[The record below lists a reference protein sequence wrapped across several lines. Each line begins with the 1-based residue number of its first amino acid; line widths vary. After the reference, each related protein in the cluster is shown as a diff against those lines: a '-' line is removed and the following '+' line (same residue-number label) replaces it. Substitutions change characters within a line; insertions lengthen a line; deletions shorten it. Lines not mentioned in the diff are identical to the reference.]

1 VQIRNLEDATI
12 DLSFSIFLLLFSGAY
27 VGWNIGANDTANC
40 IGTTVGCGLL
50 NFRRG
55 VVLVGVFAFAGS
67 VIGGHKVMH
76 TLGTG
81 IIKADV
87 SPSALIIALI
97 CSGIF
102 VTVATF
108 RRLPVSTAQTIV
120 GGVVGIGLAVR
131 AEIDYS
137 WFLTIAGSWLIC
149 PLLSLVLAFALVHV
163 ISFVTSRLKVNPI
176 MIKNS
181 LGWLAIF
188 SSCYVAYGLGAN
200 NVGVAVG
207 PIANLGLFS
216 SGFLLT
222 LGGLSIALGAAT
234 YGKQVAYTV
243 GKDITPLGIPE
254 ALAAQ
259 LSSAFGLHLFAMF
272 GIPVS
277 SSAAIVGAVIGA
289 GLINGFQSI
298 SKKIIITILL
308 GWVLTPCCAAGA
320 SFFLYRLFISLTA
333 SGA

>member
-1 VQIRNLEDATI
+1 M
-12 DLSFSIFLLLFSGAY
+12 
-27 VGWNIGANDTANC
+27 GANDTANC

-55 VVLVGVFAFAGS
+55 VILVGIFAFMGS
-67 VIGGHKVMH
+67 VLGGHKVMH

-81 IIKADV
+81 IVKTDLSI
-87 SPSALIIALI
+87 SALIIALV

-102 VTVATF
+102 VTIATF

-120 GGVVGIGLAVR
+120 GGIVGIGLAVR

-149 PLLSLVLAFALVHV
+149 PLLSLTLAFALVHL
-163 ISFVTSRLKVNPI
+163 ISFVTSRLKINPI

-181 LGWLAIF
+181 LGWMAIF

-207 PIANLGLFS
+207 PIANLGRFS
-216 SGFLLT
+216 PGFLLA
-222 LGGLSIALGAAT
+222 LGGLAIAVGAAT
-234 YGKQVAYTV
+234 YGKRVAYTV

-259 LSSAFGLHLFAMF
+259 ISSAFGLHLFAMF

-289 GLINGFQSI
+289 GLINGVQSI
-298 SKKIIITILL
+298 SRKIIITILL
-308 GWVLTPCCAAGA
+308 GWVLTPFCAACA
-320 SFFLYRLFISLTA
+320 SFFLYRLLIFFLPL
-333 SGA
+333 GG

>member
-1 VQIRNLEDATI
+1 
-12 DLSFSIFLLLFSGAY
+12 LLFSGAY

-55 VVLVGVFAFAGS
+55 VILVGIFAFLGS

-81 IIKADV
+81 IVKADL
-87 SPSALIIALI
+87 STAALTIALT

-102 VTVATF
+102 VTLATF

-137 WFLTIAGSWLIC
+137 RFLTIAGSWLIC
-149 PLLSLVLAFALVHV
+149 PLLSLGLAFAFVHF
-163 ISFVTSRLKVNPI
+163 ISFVTSRLRVNPI

-181 LGWLAIF
+181 LGWMAIF

-207 PIANLGLFS
+207 PIANLGRFS
-216 SGFLLT
+216 PEFLLA
-222 LGGLSIALGAAT
+222 LGGISIAAGAAT
-234 YGKQVAYTV
+234 YGKRVAYTV

-254 ALAAQ
+254 AFAAQ
-259 LSSAFGLHLFAMF
+259 LSSAFGLHLFALF

-277 SSAAIVGAVIGA
+277 SSAAIVGAVVGA
-289 GLINGFQSI
+289 GLINGFQNI

-308 GWVLTPCCAAGA
+308 GWVLTPSCAAGA
-320 SFFLYRLFISLTA
+320 SFFLYRLLVSFFA
-333 SGA
+333 SGG